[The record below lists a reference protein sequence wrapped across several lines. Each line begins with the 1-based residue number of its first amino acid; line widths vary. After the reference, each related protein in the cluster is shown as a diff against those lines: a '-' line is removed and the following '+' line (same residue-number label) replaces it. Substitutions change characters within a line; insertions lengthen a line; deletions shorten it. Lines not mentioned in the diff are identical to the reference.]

1 MSRLRRIVA
10 STVLAVAPVAALAQA
25 ELGLWLGRT
34 SDDEATDVVRLIYR
48 RPLNVE
54 GRAWWWPQ
62 HLQLGVGVWRVPDLA
77 GPTRRID
84 VSITPVWRYQ
94 GAAGYLEGGFG
105 AYLLSKTINNDSTSL
120 PTSFQFGSHVG
131 TGLALKNAAVG
142 VAFQHLS
149 NAGIKQPN
157 GGINFYLATVSLEL

>member
-1 MSRLRRIVA
+1 MRRIVA
-10 STVLAVAPVAALAQA
+10 LIVLAAGPFAALAQSEVA
-25 ELGLWLGRT
+25 LWLGRT
-34 SDDEATDVVRLIYR
+34 SDAEEIDVVRLTYR
-48 RPLNVE
+48 RALNLE

-62 HLQLGVGVWRVPDLA
+62 HLQLGAGVWRVPDLA

-94 GAAGYLEGGFG
+94 GSAGYLEGGFG
-105 AYLLSKTINNDSTSL
+105 AYVLSQTVNNDTTSL

-131 TGLALKNAAVG
+131 TGLSLKNASVG

-157 GGINFYLATVSLEL
+157 GGINFYMATVSLGL

>member
-1 MSRLRRIVA
+1 VR
-10 STVLAVAPVAALAQA
+10 
-25 ELGLWLGRT
+25 
-34 SDDEATDVVRLIYR
+34 VVRLIYR
-48 RPLNVE
+48 RPLKVE

-62 HLQLGVGVWRVPDLA
+62 HLQLGVGVWRVPDLS

-94 GAAGYLEGGFG
+94 GSVGYVEGGFG
-105 AYLLSKTINNDSTSL
+105 AYVLSKTVNNDTTSL
-120 PTSFQFGSHVG
+120 PTSFQFGSHVA
-131 TGLALKNAAVG
+131 TGLVLKNTSVG
-142 VAFQHLS
+142 VALQHLS